1 MGEPPPVPARGVVV
15 RRVLA
20 NPAGLLGLVVTVA
33 LVGVAL
39 FAAQLAPSD
48 PFRTVARPLQ
58 APSATHL
65 MGTDNLGRDVLSG
78 VIHGAR
84 TSIQVVLWVV
94 ALATAIGVV
103 VGAVAGYRSGVLD
116 DVLMRVTDLFQSVP
130 RFFLALLVIALFG
143 AGLDNLILVLG
154 LTSWPLLARVVR
166 ADALSLRERDF
177 VAAARSLGASD
188 ARILVRHLLPNL
200 LPSVIVVV
208 SLLGSRIILLEASL
222 SFIGLGDPNV
232 MSWGYLTSNAQRFL
246 RVAWWMSV
254 FPGAAIALGVLG
266 INLLGD
272 ALNDART
279 PQSSATVGA

>member
-1 MGEPPPVPARGVVV
+1 ML
-15 RRVLA
+15 RRVLR
-20 NPAGLLGLVVTVA
+20 NPAGLLGLVITVA
-33 LVGVAL
+33 LVGVAV

-48 PFRTVARPLQ
+48 PFRTVAPPLQ
-58 APSATHL
+58 APSDAHL

-84 TSIQVVLWVV
+84 TSSQVVLWVV
-94 ALATAIGVV
+94 AMATVIGVA
-103 VGAVAGYRSGVLD
+103 VGAVAGFRAGLVD
-116 DVLMRVTDLFQSVP
+116 DLLMRFTDLFQSVP

-143 AGLDNLILVLG
+143 AGVDNLILVLG

-188 ARILVRHLLPNL
+188 ARILARHVLPNL

-272 ALNDART
+272 AFNDARN
-279 PQSSATVGA
+279 PQSSTTVGA

>member
-1 MGEPPPVPARGVVV
+1 ML
-15 RRVLA
+15 RRVLR
-20 NPAGLLGLVVTVA
+20 NPAGLLGLVLTVA

-39 FAAQLAPSD
+39 LAPQLAPSD
-48 PFRTVARPLQ
+48 PFRTVAGPLQ
-58 APSATHL
+58 APSADHL

-94 ALATAIGVV
+94 VIATVIGVA
-103 VGAVAGYRSGVLD
+103 VGAFAGFRAGLPD

-143 AGLDNLILVLG
+143 AGVDNLILVLG
-154 LTSWPLLARVVR
+154 FTSWPLLARVVR
-166 ADALSLRERDF
+166 ADTLSLRERDF

-222 SFIGLGDPNV
+222 SFIGLGDPNA
-232 MSWGYLTSNAQRFL
+232 MSWGYLISNAQRFL

-254 FPGAAIALGVLG
+254 FPGAAIAVGVLG
-266 INLLGD
+266 VNLLGD
-272 ALNDART
+272 ALNDARS
-279 PQSSATVGA
+279 PQSSATVAA